1 MKTKKSV
8 NLKQILL
15 DFFVSFDIILL
26 IKEDLGKLIKNKF
39 IRNLNIEHFL
49 KVTLQPIGTPN
60 FIFNFI
66 FFEDFFK
73 QIKVFLLDINSRA
86 KIALIKLKV
95 LLFFKLNLKSW

>member
-39 IRNLNIEHFL
+39 I
-49 KVTLQPIGTPN
+49 IGN
-60 FIFNFI
+60 VLAVNG
-66 FFEDFFK
+66 
-73 QIKVFLLDINSRA
+73 
-86 KIALIKLKV
+86 KIYLKLKHV
-95 LLFFKLNLKSW
+95 MLVVILKDLL